1 MLDIY
6 LRLDKVHGAIIV
18 LDIYL
23 MISRVSG
30 WSISSAGYLS
40 DALQGWSSNLQYV
53 LNMSLMLGRLG
64 GSDPI
69 AS

>member
-1 MLDIY
+1 M
-6 LRLDKVHGAIIV
+6 

-23 MISRVSG
+23 MISRVSR
-30 WSISSAGYLS
+30 WSISSAVYLA

-64 GSDPI
+64 GTDPI
-69 AS
+69 AG